1 ETGTGAETAPR
12 RRPGTS
18 FTLEL
23 RGPGERLEELR
34 NVVRAWILFGGY
46 GSRTRRG
53 LGSLGVGGGAR
64 AEWLPQAATREALS
78 ALFGRDVFAP
88 ASRAASETP
97 RLAGATLLVGR
108 TLSQKELGIIQTPPL
123 SGAELAWLTAL
134 HWLRDF
140 RQSPNEGARRKKTI
154 VDPKSNKTKQLPGV
168 SNWPEADVIRRLVR
182 DEWTHEPRAEHRGTV
197 RWPRAEFGLPIG
209 FQFLGEGPRD
219 DETKKPVRFDLVW
232 KDPSARDDEERER
245 LASPLIV
252 KAMPLADG
260 KFVPIA
266 LWLDRAFPKG
276 GVVVLRMGGE
286 KVQGSEAPFDKLLGR
301 GDTTLFK
308 PLAGKTSLRDAFL
321 DWLVDTGRARRI
333 AG

>member
-1 ETGTGAETAPR
+1 Q
-12 RRPGTS
+12 
-18 FTLEL
+18 
-23 RGPGERLEELR
+23 

-53 LGSLGVGGGAR
+53 LGSLTVPGDDGK
-64 AEWLPQAATREALS
+64 WLPKEPSLAELTRV
-78 ALFGRDVFAP
+78 FGRDVFAP

-97 RLAGATLLVGR
+97 RFAGATLLVGH
-108 TLSQKELGIIQTPPL
+108 TLSQKEMGIQTPML
-123 SGAELAWLTAL
+123 SEAERAWLTAL
-134 HWLRDF
+134 HWLCDF
-140 RQSPNEGARRKKTI
+140 RQGTNTGARKKGAKK
-154 VDPKSNKTKQLPGV
+154 PSV
-168 SNWPEADVIRRLVR
+168 SNWPEADVIRRLVPA
-182 DEWTHEPRAEHRGTV
+182 EWTHEPRPEHRGTV

-209 FQFLGEGPRD
+209 FQFLDEGPHEKD
-219 DETKKPVRFDLVW
+219 KPVRFDLVW
-232 KDPSARDDEERER
+232 KDPSARGDEERER